1 MSILTQEKCRHS
13 FPKCINCVHTLRSR
27 RTIPAGHFPHEVFS
41 CFSIHVVGNDP
52 DDPVQHCEVVCQ
64 GHWHQGSRVLVGG
77 CLCVCNV
84 ECMMENANP
93 KLNNKNNAI
102 LLDYFSNVVFL
113 REKSIFYLHF
123 SQKMSKFNQT
133 RAFLRSFF
141 SGNT

>member
-1 MSILTQEKCRHS
+1 MIQECRHS
-13 FPKCINCVHTLRSR
+13 FPKCIDRVHRLRSR
-27 RTIPAGHFPHEVFS
+27 RTIRAGHFPDEVIRCLS
-41 CFSIHVVGNDP
+41 KHVVGNDP
-52 DDPVQHCEVVCQ
+52 DDPVQHCKVVCQ

-84 ECMMENANP
+84 ESMMENANP

-102 LLDYFSNVVFL
+102 LIHYFSNVVFS
-113 REKSIFYLHF
+113 REKSIFFLHF

-133 RAFLRSFF
+133 REFQRSFL